1 MEWVSVDVLS
11 LTYLQLS
18 VDATDTGR
26 SATFVGELDLSSAAQ
41 VDAALAAL
49 PDDVRVV
56 FDLGALAF
64 MDAAGLRG
72 LLPTVQAR
80 QAAGAP
86 VVLTHASRLVRRVLE
101 ITECD
106 ALFVDGSAVGAP

>member
-1 MEWVSVDVLS
+1 MDVLS

-18 VDATDTGR
+18 VDTTDAGR
-26 SATFVGELDLSSAAQ
+26 SATFVGELDLSSASE
-41 VDAALAAL
+41 VDAALAGL
-49 PDDVRVV
+49 PPDLRVV
-56 FDLGALAF
+56 FDLGALEF

-80 QAAGAP
+80 LEAGVP
-86 VVLTHASRLVRRVLE
+86 VVLTDASPLVRRVLE

-106 ALFVDGSAVGAP
+106 ALFVDGSAVGAS